1 MYYSTDLE
9 NWTTWNGD
17 SINSVFNGNEY
28 YLYLRGYYNTRVS
41 YGDSFIFTGS
51 DIKCE
56 GNIETLLNYQQV
68 QKREHP
74 EMAGECFRNMFAAC
88 TALVIPPD
96 LPAETLVYGC
106 YISMFAGCT
115 SLTIAPEL
123 PAITLKTRCY
133 FSMFNQCS
141 SLTIIPSLPST
152 TLVYGCYDTMFND
165 CSSLKFSATK
175 TGTYTK
181 TYRIP
186 ISDTGTSVDGA
197 LQDMFLRTDGLF
209 ADGSVQPEI
218 NTTYYLDESCSI
230 VPEPVSETETWV
242 INGTVAISLLSVA
255 IDFTSNDIKFTF
267 ISLSP
272 KGNGEGYF
280 LDTDGNTTQVMANG
294 TWFSMYRTVIFD
306 SPVTDATL
314 LAWLQVNAVKQ

>member
-115 SLTIAPEL
+115 SLVRAPKLPATILADNCYQSMFSGCTSLITPPEL
-123 PAITLKTRCY
+123 PAMIL
-133 FSMFNQCS
+133 
-141 SLTIIPSLPST
+141 
-152 TLVYGCYDTMFND
+152 
-165 CSSLKFSATK
+165 
-175 TGTYTK
+175 
-181 TYRIP
+181 
-186 ISDTGTSVDGA
+186 
-197 LQDMFLRTDGLF
+197 
-209 ADGSVQPEI
+209 
-218 NTTYYLDESCSI
+218 TTYC
-230 VPEPVSETETWV
+230 
-242 INGTVAISLLSVA
+242 
-255 IDFTSNDIKFTF
+255 
-267 ISLSP
+267 
-272 KGNGEGYF
+272 
-280 LDTDGNTTQVMANG
+280 
-294 TWFSMYRTVIFD
+294 YR
-306 SPVTDATL
+306 
-314 LAWLQVNAVKQ
+314 